1 MTEVAF
7 DKLAS
12 VPFNKSKTLSIAESA
27 LDHFIKPIL

>member
-1 MTEVAF
+1 MTEIVF

-12 VPFNKSKTLSIAESA
+12 VPFKNQKHLLIAESA